1 MLEIQKYLMSHSL
14 EELKETYGVEA
25 KVYDDCVLLNY
36 SQIDSPKEEMLVREC
51 RGLILSKDYK
61 HILCKSFTRFFN
73 YGECQKSQEGFSFN
87 DAVVYEKVDGS
98 IIRIWWNHFIRN
110 WCIAS
115 RGMAYAEGLTS
126 TAIHT
131 FHECVM
137 KCFGEGEWEKFCSY
151 LNPNFTYVFEFV
163 SPENRVVKSYGSDY
177 HLYFLACFD
186 NRTGKEE
193 RGQEEIG
200 NTVIELLGEF
210 DNIRH
215 PKVYSLKNYSE
226 IVDFMSS
233 LDTMDEGFVVY
244 DKKSGIRVKIK
255 NPSYLAIAS
264 KRMNGGLTENA
275 IIDMVYA
282 NETAEYLTYFHEDFH
297 LIEPYMEA
305 YERMMNLIHKVW
317 NDVRFMDT
325 SDAEGRK
332 MYASRVKEY
341 PFSGLLFSMKDGK
354 EMKDILARMSDNS
367 KKSMLLKFM

>member
-61 HILCKSFTRFFN
+61 RILCKSFTRFFN

-98 IIRIWWNHFIRN
+98 IIRIWWNPFIRN

-151 LNPNFTYVFEFV
+151 LNPILTYVFEFV

-186 NRTGKEE
+186 NRFGTEE
-193 RGQEEIG
+193 RRQEVIG
-200 NTVIELLGEF
+200 DTVIELLGEF

-264 KRMNGGLTENA
+264 KRVNGGLTENA

-282 NETAEYLTYFHEDFH
+282 NETSEYLTYFNEDSH
-297 LIEPYMEA
+297 LIEPYTIA
-305 YERMMNLIHKVW
+305 YERMMSEIHRVW
-317 NDVRFMDT
+317 EDVKDI
-325 SDAEGRK
+325 EVRK
-332 MYASRVKEY
+332 DFALSVKDY
-341 PFSGLLFSMKDGK
+341 PFSGCLFAMKDGK
-354 EMKDILARMSDNS
+354 ELKSVITRMSDS
-367 KKSMLLKFM
+367 AKKTMLLKFM

>member
-1 MLEIQKYLMSHSL
+1 MLEIQKYLMAHSL

-61 HILCKSFTRFFN
+61 RILCKSFTRFFN

-98 IIRIWWNHFIRN
+98 LIRFWYDGVKWN
-110 WCIAS
+110 IAS

-151 LNPNFTYVFEFV
+151 LNPNYTYVFEFV

-186 NRTGKEE
+186 NRFGTEE
-193 RGQEEIG
+193 RRQEVIG
-200 NTVIELLGEF
+200 DTVIELLGEF

-244 DKKSGIRVKIK
+244 DKRSGIRVKIK

-264 KRMNGGLTENA
+264 KRVNGGLTENA

-297 LIEPYMEA
+297 LIEPYKEA
-305 YERMMNLIHKVW
+305 YERMMNLIHRVW

-332 MYASRVKEY
+332 MYAGRVKHY
-341 PFSGLLFSMKDGK
+341 PFSGILFAMKDGK
-354 EMKDILARMSDNS
+354 EMKDIMARMSDNS

>member
-1 MLEIQKYLMSHSL
+1 MLEIQKYLMAHSL
-14 EELKETYGVEA
+14 EELKEAYGVEA

-61 HILCKSFTRFFN
+61 RILCKSFTRFFN

-98 IIRIWWNHFIRN
+98 IIRFWHDGVKWN
-110 WCIAS
+110 IAS

-186 NRTGKEE
+186 NRFGTEE
-193 RGQEEIG
+193 RRQEVIG
-200 NTVIELLGEF
+200 DTVIELLGEF

-233 LDTMDEGFVVY
+233 LDAMDEGFVVY

-264 KRMNGGLTENA
+264 KRVNGGLTENA

-297 LIEPYMEA
+297 LIEPYKDA

-332 MYASRVKEY
+332 MYAGRVKHY
-341 PFSGLLFSMKDGK
+341 PFSGILFSMKDGK

>member
-87 DAVVYEKVDGS
+87 DSVVYEKVDGS
-98 IIRIWWNHFIRN
+98 IIRIWWNPFIRN

-151 LNPNFTYVFEFV
+151 LNPNYTYVFEFV

-244 DKKSGIRVKIK
+244 DRKSGIRVKIK

-264 KRMNGGLTENA
+264 KRVNGGLTENA

-325 SDAEGRK
+325 SSAEGRK
-332 MYASRVKEY
+332 MYAGRVKEY